1 MVVRAQ
7 DVQAFVEADHMQG
20 SSCEEHRDR
29 IWAGNRRGTTYE
41 ERLEYIVRD
50 GEKISWVAREA
61 ARKHRQKKPFPW
73 HKAEERKNTSQTDEH
88 TNTMRVVMMAAVGR
102 PR

>member
-29 IWAGNRRGTTYE
+29 IWAGNKRGTTYE

-50 GEKISWVAREA
+50 GEKIS
-61 ARKHRQKKPFPW
+61 
-73 HKAEERKNTSQTDEH
+73 
-88 TNTMRVVMMAAVGR
+88 
-102 PR
+102 

>member
-1 MVVRAQ
+1 MDSFSATGFLGQGNRCVAGKRDSRAVVVRAQ

-29 IWAGNRRGTTYE
+29 IWAGNKRGTTYE

-50 GEKISWVAREA
+50 GEKIS
-61 ARKHRQKKPFPW
+61 
-73 HKAEERKNTSQTDEH
+73 
-88 TNTMRVVMMAAVGR
+88 
-102 PR
+102 